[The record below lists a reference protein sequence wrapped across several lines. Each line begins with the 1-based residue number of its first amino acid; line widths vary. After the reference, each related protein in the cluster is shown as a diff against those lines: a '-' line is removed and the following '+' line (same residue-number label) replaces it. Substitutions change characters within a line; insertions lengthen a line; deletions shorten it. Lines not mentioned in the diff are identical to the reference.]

1 MLYPP
6 ELRGRNLIGDYF
18 CRTPGNLLSSF
29 VNAGQTGIH
38 EIIYHKNGNFTPPDH
53 RLLCLRLRAYSE
65 PLGANVPSQ
74 DEGGPEL
81 HSERIN
87 RQRHPL
93 ACGRRRNLRAPT

>member
-1 MLYPP
+1 VLYPP

-53 RLLCLRLRAYSE
+53 RLLCIRLRDYSK
-65 PLGANVPSQ
+65 PLGAI
-74 DEGGPEL
+74 GPPKNQGRAEL
-81 HSERIN
+81 YGAGID
-87 RQRHPL
+87 
-93 ACGRRRNLRAPT
+93 